1 MTSRQQYTEGF
12 LEEPGYLD
20 YGRVGP
26 LSASVV
32 AETLGHTEL
41 LSRARYGTLMELE
54 RQDERMRRAVSAVT
68 RFRADQVVFQPD
80 TSTGLMHAMFGLT
93 GGLLVSPADFP
104 SVPYAAVRAAEA
116 LHVVTPT
123 WLETDHGG
131 VTPGQVRDQL
141 TPAIAAVAVC
151 LVDSRTGHLADL
163 EGIRQVIGDRLL
175 IVDAIQGFGVI
186 DAPYELADVVV
197 SGGQKWARAGR
208 GTGFLAVSDNG
219 RERLTPV
226 FSGYTGTDADEGTW
240 DEVMAPARGANAFRV
255 SDGDDIAKARLAAAV
270 EDIDAAG
277 IAWIQE
283 TITNTVTHVIDLA
296 DEFAVPVISSR
307 DERERAGMIVL
318 EPPAEQLTLLS
329 ASLHNHGLTATTR
342 LGTVRLSVHVGTTPE
357 TLGMLRAALTSYS
370 TAATY

>member
-123 WLETDHGG
+123 WLETDHGR
-131 VTPGQVRDQL
+131 VTPGQIREQI
-141 TPAIAAVAVC
+141 TPGTSAVAVS
-151 LVDSRTGHLADL
+151 LVDSRTGYLADID
-163 EGIRQVIGDRLL
+163 GIRQVIGDRLL
-175 IVDAIQGFGVI
+175 IVDAIQGFGVV
-186 DAPYELADVVV
+186 DAPYDVADVVV
-197 SGGQKWARAGR
+197 SGGQKWTRAGW
-208 GTGFLAVSDNG
+208 GTGFLAVS
-219 RERLTPV
+219 ERALDHLTPV
-226 FSGYTGTDADEGTW
+226 FSGWTGTDVTESW
-240 DEVMAPARGANAFRV
+240 DEVVDPSGRARAFSV
-255 SDGDDIAKARLAAAV
+255 SNPDLIAEARFAAALEEV
-270 EDIDAAG
+270 AAVG
-277 IAWIQE
+277 VGAINQAISD
-283 TITNTVTHVIDLA
+283 TVDEVLDLA
-296 DEFAVPVISSR
+296 DEYAIPVASSR
-307 DERERAGMIVL
+307 NGDERAALVVL
-318 EPPAEQLTLLS
+318 EPRPEQLTVLS
-329 ASLHNHGLTATTR
+329 ASLFNHGVSASTRAT
-342 LGTVRLSVHVGTTPE
+342 TVRLSIHAGTGDE
-357 TLGMLRAALTSYS
+357 TLGMLRAAFTSYAS
-370 TAATY
+370 AS